1 MMRNPRCGIQIAR
14 GAACV
19 SAGIWLAL
27 GVSSAVRAQPTT
39 LIGIDS
45 TGTSTQTIDFTNSG
59 GYSVTAGS
67 CTGCVAVSSAIPGIS
82 GTYGF
87 SIAMSPGTQVGP
99 ATAVAGMSGLYSE
112 TYNAPSGGGMI
123 DVSGGREPVVAT
135 ISGFTIFAAP
145 GSDTA
150 QIDLA
155 LRSVTVG
162 PTGYSVGAPLYLD
175 ITGSTGGKAVSFAA
189 GASKDF
195 NSFNLDWSGSIVS
208 STAGPPPP
216 ANFTPPHGVPE
227 IDTASASTALAMLL
241 GGFAVLR
248 GRRTTPGKAVA

>member
-1 MMRNPRCGIQIAR
+1 MKRNPLFSIRIVR
-14 GAACV
+14 GASCL

-27 GVSSAVRAQPTT
+27 GMSGAVRAQPTT
-39 LIGIDS
+39 LIGVDS

-59 GYSVTAGS
+59 GYSVTAGA
-67 CTGCVAVSSAIPGIS
+67 CTSCVAVSSAIPGTS

-112 TYNAPSGGGMI
+112 TYNAPTGGGTI

-145 GSDTA
+145 GTDTA

-162 PTGYSVGAPLYLD
+162 PTGYSTGAPLYLD
-175 ITGSTGGKAVSFAA
+175 ITGSTGTAVGFAA

-195 NSFNLDWSGSIVS
+195 NSFNLDWAGSIVS
-208 STAGPPPP
+208 SAAGPPPP
-216 ANFTPPHGVPE
+216 ANYVSAHGVPE

-241 GGFAVLR
+241 GAFAVLR
-248 GRRTTPGKAVA
+248 GRRKTAGEAVA

>member
-1 MMRNPRCGIQIAR
+1 MKRNPRFGIQIAR
-14 GAACV
+14 GASCL

-27 GVSSAVRAQPTT
+27 GMSGAARAQPTT

-45 TGTSTQTIDFTNSG
+45 TATSTQTIDFTNSG

-67 CTGCVAVSSAIPGIS
+67 CMACVAVSSAIPGIS

-99 ATAVAGMSGLYSE
+99 ATAVTGMSGLYSE
-112 TYNAPSGGGMI
+112 TYNSGGGTI
-123 DVSGGREPVVAT
+123 DVSGGREPVAAT

-145 GSDTA
+145 GTNTA
-150 QIDLA
+150 QIDMT

-162 PTGYSVGAPLYLD
+162 STGYSTGAPLYLD
-175 ITGSTGGKAVSFAA
+175 ITGSTGTAVSFAP
-189 GASKDF
+189 GSSKDF
-195 NSFNLDWSGSIVS
+195 SSFTVDWAGALVS

-216 ANFTPPHGVPE
+216 ANYVPPHGVPE
-227 IDTASASTALAMLL
+227 IDTASTSTALAMLL

-248 GRRTTPGKAVA
+248 GRRRTPREAVA